1 MHATIRNYSGGGALA
16 DALVEHQDEVRDLI
30 SGIDGFRAYYI
41 VRDGDGV
48 TTLSVF
54 DEETGADESTRAAA
68 AWIAEN
74 LGDLGLAPPEVTSGP
89 VVFSI

>member
-48 TTLSVF
+48 TTFSVF
-54 DEETGADESTRAAA
+54 DDEAGADESTRAAA

-89 VVFSI
+89 VLFSI